1 MRQVNAAFVFSAL
14 AASAT
19 AAGAATATYNVNTN
33 TGSSP
38 VLYTIS
44 VHDDAPN
51 LLTFAVAVAAESVN
65 NADIAALYFNFTAPG
80 ARSGYTAAD
89 FSGSAITKVRFDTSN
104 VQAGDIGETFQFGLG
119 IGKSGSGEDFY
130 DSFAFTMNLRNG
142 LTLADLDFFGV
153 RGQSVGPDSSFG
165 NPGEESSKTFVERGE
180 DPVPAPLVPLP
191 SGAGL
196 AGLGLLVLGARRR
209 RSL

>member
-1 MRQVNAAFVFSAL
+1 MRSTHALLVLAAI

-19 AAGAATATYNVNTN
+19 AAGAATATFNVNTN

-44 VHDDAPN
+44 VHDNAPN

-65 NADIAALYFNFTAPG
+65 NADIAALYFNFDAPSPH
-80 ARSGYTAAD
+80 SGYTASD
-89 FSGSAITKVRFDTSN
+89 FSGSAITKVRFNTSN
-104 VQAGDIGETFQFGLG
+104 VQAGNIGQSFQFALA
-119 IGKSGSGEDFY
+119 IGKNGSGQDFY

-142 LTLADLDFFGV
+142 LTLADLDLFGV
-153 RGQSVGPDSSFG
+153 RGQSVGPGSSFG
-165 NPGEESSKTFVERGE
+165 NPAGGSSKTFVERGE
-180 DPVPAPLVPLP
+180 DPVPTPVVPLP
-191 SGAGL
+191 TGAGL
-196 AGLGLLVLGARRR
+196 AGLGMLVLGARRR